1 LLEQICDADLI
12 DLYYGDECRVS
23 LQPNVPYGWQFADED
38 VFMPSSH
45 SPGLNCFGLLSK
57 GNDLIFETTTN
68 SITADFIAQQ
78 LDQLSLN
85 LNKDTVVVLDNA
97 KVHTAK
103 LIQDS
108 RPIWEARGLTLFFL
122 PPYSPQ
128 LNLIEIL
135 WRQLK
140 YFWLR
145 PQDYL
150 DFASLCYAVTL
161 ALAAVGTRLIINF
174 ASSLDVDIN

>member
-1 LLEQICDADLI
+1 MIN
-12 DLYYGDECRVS
+12 LYYADECRVC
-23 LQPNVPYGWQFADED
+23 LQPVVPYGWQFEGED

-45 SPGLNCFGLLSK
+45 NPGLNCFGLLSRD
-57 GNDLIFETTTN
+57 NDLIFETTTN
-68 SITADFIAQQ
+68 NITADFIAQQ
-78 LDQLSLN
+78 LDQLSLS
-85 LNKDTVVVLDNA
+85 LDKDTVVVLDNA

-103 LIQDS
+103 LIQKH

-135 WRQLK
+135 WRHLK

-150 DFASLCYAVTL
+150 DFESLCYAVTL
-161 ALAAVGTRLIINF
+161 TLAAVGTHLRINF
-174 ASSLDVDIN
+174 ATPVDGMR